1 MYTIEERSHYRRIGA
16 CNASHRSRTMHLEA
30 YFDTG
35 SMQSASHWLAR
46 TFLQLNFCQIN
57 RHPLARRPAFMS
69 CVTPLFRK
77 SRLYFIFV
85 FLYNGCGVNAP
96 YRWYTPCGD
105 NCGTAFKC
113 IYGDG
118 EVATRGQCILQNRLG
133 YVSGRFIARV
143 WTFHEKG
150 ATDTRVGESFRLPLS
165 FLPLSLSLSLSF
177 NESVIGTREKEEE
190 SFLWFNITLNKIV
203 EIKVM
208 MTERKCSFKK

>member
-1 MYTIEERSHYRRIGA
+1 MHPIAAERCTWKHTLTRVRQ
-16 CNASHRSRTMHLEA
+16 TV
-30 YFDTG
+30 
-35 SMQSASHWLAR
+35 QSASHWLAR
-46 TFLQLNFCQIN
+46 TFLQLNFYQIN
-57 RHPLARRPAFMS
+57 RRPLARRPAFMS

-77 SRLYFIFV
+77 SRLCFIFV

-96 YRWYTPCGD
+96 YRWYTPLCSD

-150 ATDTRVGESFRLPLS
+150 TTDTRVGESSRFPL
-165 FLPLSLSLSLSF
+165 LPLSLSLSVSFSLSLSL
-177 NESVIGTREKEEE
+177 NESVIGTREKEKE
-190 SFLWFNITLNKIV
+190 SFLWFNIELNKII

-208 MTERKCSFKK
+208 TMERKYSFKK